1 MLDASVIWVKFRI
14 CTLHCSQYL
23 RGDCLIG
30 DCRIGDRRCRIGDTR
45 SQDRRYEIPSKRQ
58 GTHALEI
65 TRGYRNSRRCRNS
78 SGCMRLSDGRLQER
92 RNVSEISGKRQVT
105 EGMCRNSSVFRNGC
119 RCRNSKLCRNSW
131 GCLRLSGRRLQ
142 DRRYV
147 PEIAGKRQDTHAS
160 EITRWFRSSSGY
172 VQSHRLSTV

>member
-1 MLDASVIWVKFRI
+1 MQDWRYEITGQEI
-14 CTLHCSQYL
+14 CVS
-23 RGDCLIG
+23 
-30 DCRIGDRRCRIGDTR
+30 
-45 SQDRRYEIPSKRQ
+45 EIPSKRQ
-58 GTHALEI
+58 GTYA
-65 TRGYRNSRRCRNS
+65 S
-78 SGCMRLSDGRLQER
+78 
-92 RNVSEISGKRQVT
+92 

-160 EITRWFRSSSGY
+160 EITSGLRKSSAWVRSHKLSKVSHFLILRRYLPILPNGSSLLLGPILPGI
-172 VQSHRLSTV
+172 VQLHDLSSISCEYPLLSFGQTLTAELKAYFLINGAPSRICIFCLLSAC